1 MQPSDGERNM
11 QAELQLLEAHYQG
24 LQMLVSELLVTNQEL
39 RNEVARLKKASQPT
53 APATHPPQHPDR

>member
-39 RNEVARLKKASQPT
+39 RNEVARLKQGKKIT
-53 APATHPPQHPDR
+53 APATHPPLHPAR

>member
-39 RNEVARLKKASQPT
+39 RNEVARLKQGKQPSAT
-53 APATHPPQHPDR
+53 ATHPPPHPAH